1 MNYNTGN
8 ALDEKFNALLFQIMR
23 LHYIR
28 VHNLMSQ
35 LGLSRGQPPI
45 LKLLWEKD
53 GRCQRELGEI
63 LHLRPATIS
72 VILRRM
78 EKSGLVKRQAD
89 PNDRRVS
96 RSYLTQKGR
105 EIQSAVEQALQVL
118 EDECCQGFA
127 PEEKTLLSHFLLR
140 IRNNLL
146 QANNGPAWQ

>member
-28 VHNLMSQ
+28 VHD
-35 LGLSRGQPPI
+35 
-45 LKLLWEKD
+45 LLANSVCHGTTSDPKASVGKD
-53 GRCQRELGEI
+53 GRCQCELGEI

-96 RSYLTQKGR
+96 VLPYPKRQGNTVGSRTGFMKYWKTNVAKDSRQKKR
-105 EIQSAVEQALQVL
+105 L
-118 EDECCQGFA
+118 
-127 PEEKTLLSHFLLR
+127 LLSHFLLR